1 MGIHIIIGKPALKK
15 SWKIDMNKKKADRND
30 QHPNI
35 ESN

>member
-30 QHPNI
+30 
-35 ESN
+35 